1 MYRWKT
7 QSLWWWVV
15 RNCSKIFSY
24 TQRNILHVTLGKARL
39 HSYHSMCGS
48 KLHLGVLRGPNG
60 HARQLGPSVRLDQR
74 EAVPASWPP
83 TPSGIS
89 SWKES
94 GMLSYHRCSL
104 LPPNSHWK
112 EGEQL
117 SNVAAQFYELTFEDN
132 REKFREVGTRFY
144 KLNPMTSLQF
154 KGANQYWIVILN
166 NYKDNMF
173 LLDKKKAG
181 RISFLQGLPN
191 FIEFIFAIICNF
203 LPKKKKSVV

>member
-1 MYRWKT
+1 
-7 QSLWWWVV
+7 
-15 RNCSKIFSY
+15 
-24 TQRNILHVTLGKARL
+24 
-39 HSYHSMCGS
+39 MCGS

-60 HARQLGPSVRLDQR
+60 HARQLGPSVRLGQQ

-83 TPSGIS
+83 TLSGIS

-154 KGANQYWIVILN
+154 KGANQYWRVILN

-181 RISFLQGLPN
+181 RISFLRGWPN
-191 FIEFIFAIICNF
+191 FIVYFCHNLQLFT
-203 LPKKKKSVV
+203 KKKAWYKIFSILMAWLFAVNFVVILNCKCA